1 MNCIISSQ
9 YSDKWQALVNMVMNL
24 WVPYNVGNFLTSL
37 ETTSFSRM
45 NLFYGVKIVDH
56 LDSRSVSLSDIPKYT
71 WNGASSGECQQTATI
86 SWVRLAEM

>member
-71 WNGASSGECQQTATI
+71 
-86 SWVRLAEM
+86 